1 MEALD
6 TTHAFPGFCVL
17 SRDAR
22 MGKTLWGRPARP
34 LPGVSLSASDIA
46 SEATSSLSLAG
57 RCPRAVRLALAAL
70 GEHQAHSIAA
80 ALQIFKMTTETAYDA
95 KAYDQ
100 KMQDL

>member
-1 MEALD
+1 
-6 TTHAFPGFCVL
+6 
-17 SRDAR
+17 
-22 MGKTLWGRPARP
+22 MGKTPWRRPARP
-34 LPGVSLSASDIA
+34 LPGVSLSTSDIA

-57 RCPRAVRLALAAL
+57 RCPRAVRLLWL
-70 GEHQAHSIAA
+70 RCSAHSIAA